1 MDLFFTLIGRE
12 AEPIAWWQMCVR
24 AVIIFIYAVLLYR
37 LLPRRAFLGSTAID
51 VIVLVLMGSSLSRA
65 LTGSAPLVPTL
76 AATAA
81 FALLYVALAA
91 GARRSDRL
99 SLLLKGR
106 PLEVIR
112 DGTVDRR
119 AMAKA
124 QLGWRDLEE
133 ELRLKGVESAEEVAV
148 ARIER
153 NGSLSLR
160 RRGEDDD
167 DGG

>member
-1 MDLFFTLIGRE
+1 MDMFFTLIGRE
-12 AEPIAWWQMCVR
+12 AELIAWWQMCIR
-24 AVIIFIYAVLLYR
+24 AIVIFVYAVLLYR
-37 LLPRRAFLGSTAID
+37 LLPRRAFLGSSAID

-81 FALLYVALAA
+81 FAALYVALAA
-91 GARRSDRL
+91 VARRSDRL

-112 DGTVDRR
+112 DGKIDRR
-119 AMAKA
+119 AMNRAL
-124 QLGWRDLEE
+124 LGLRDLEE
-133 ELRLKGVESAEEVAV
+133 ELRLKGIERPEEVEV

-153 NGSLSLR
+153 NGSLSVR
-160 RRGEDDD
+160 RRSGGTDD
-167 DGG
+167 